1 MYSRIFERACPL
13 TSTTNSRV
21 KEGQLK
27 TPYARAMFE
36 LGAATG
42 AGAGPYVAAWAYKK
56 FGDAVAVPLTCA
68 ASGVGAL
75 AVLGVA
81 CAADARR
88 RQREITKRVA
98 SSSEEEATM
107 EAGAGARRNPLD
119 EESYG
124 GDVSLRQP
132 LLRRGDR

>member
-1 MYSRIFERACPL
+1 
-13 TSTTNSRV
+13 
-21 KEGQLK
+21 
-27 TPYARAMFE
+27 MFE

-68 ASGVGAL
+68 ASGEGAL

-88 RQREITKRVA
+88 RRRERTKRVA
-98 SSSEEEATM
+98 SSSEEAAM
-107 EAGAGARRNPLD
+107 EAGAGVQGNPLD

-124 GDVSLRQP
+124 GGVSLRQP